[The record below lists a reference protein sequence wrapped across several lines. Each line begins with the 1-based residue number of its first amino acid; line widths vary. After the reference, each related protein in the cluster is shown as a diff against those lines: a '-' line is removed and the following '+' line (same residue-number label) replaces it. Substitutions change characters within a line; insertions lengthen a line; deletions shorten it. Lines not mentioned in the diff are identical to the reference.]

1 LLRRNF
7 FNAAE
12 IEAIVH
18 DFRTAGLKPVEVAV
32 MALAQKV
39 TLEANSVTI
48 QDIDGLRAHGLADE
62 EILDVIMT
70 AALRAFFSK
79 ALDALGAEPDP
90 CYRELEPDLVQ
101 ALAIGRSFK

>member
-1 LLRRNF
+1 MLRQNF

-12 IEAIVH
+12 IEAIVR
-18 DFRTAGLKPVEVAV
+18 DFRTAGLKPVEIAV
-32 MALAQKV
+32 MALAEKV
-39 TLEANSVTI
+39 AQEANSVTRE
-48 QDIDGLRAHGLADE
+48 DIDGLRAHGLADE
-62 EILDVIMT
+62 EILDVILT

-101 ALAIGRSFK
+101 ALALGRPFQ